1 MIKRGFDLAAAS
13 IGLILA
19 SPVFLAVAALVA
31 VRMGPPVF
39 FSQPRVGKN
48 GRKFKLVKF
57 RTMSVSSGA
66 EKGAFEPGNLA
77 RVTPLGKFLRK
88 TKLDEWPQ
96 LLNVIRGE
104 MSLVGP
110 RPEVPRWV
118 EAYPEKWAIV
128 HSIRPGITDPAA
140 LIYRREEELL
150 SGSPDPEQ
158 TYRDVILPHKLALYE
173 DYIKNRSFFLDVKII
188 VKTGL
193 ALFKP

>member
-19 SPVFLAVAALVA
+19 SPVLLAVAALVA
-31 VRMGPPVF
+31 VRMGGPVF
-39 FSQPRVGKN
+39 FRQTRVGKN
-48 GRKFKLVKF
+48 GRKFKLIKF
-57 RTMSVSSGA
+57 RTMSVSPGA
-66 EKGAFEPGNLA
+66 AKDAFEPGNPG
-77 RVTPLGKFLRK
+77 RVTPLGRFLRK

-110 RPEVPRWV
+110 RPEVPSWI

-128 HSIRPGITDPAA
+128 HGVRPGITDPAA
-140 LIYRREEELL
+140 LIYRREEKLL
-150 SGSPDPEQ
+150 SGSPDPER

>member
-19 SPVFLAVAALVA
+19 SPVLLAVAALVA
-31 VRMGPPVF
+31 ARMGAPVF
-39 FSQPRVGKN
+39 FRQTRVGK
-48 GRKFKLVKF
+48 GGQEFKLVKF
-57 RTMSVSSGA
+57 RTMSVLSGA
-66 EKGAFEPGNLA
+66 EKGAFEPGNLG

-88 TKLDEWPQ
+88 SKLDEWPQ
-96 LLNVIRGE
+96 LFNVVRGE

-128 HSIRPGITDPAA
+128 LAVRPGITDPAA
-140 LIYRREEELL
+140 LIYREEEKLL
-150 SGSPDPEQ
+150 NGSPDPER

-173 DYIKNRSFFLDVKII
+173 DYLKNRSFFLDVKIL

-193 ALFKP
+193 ALIKP